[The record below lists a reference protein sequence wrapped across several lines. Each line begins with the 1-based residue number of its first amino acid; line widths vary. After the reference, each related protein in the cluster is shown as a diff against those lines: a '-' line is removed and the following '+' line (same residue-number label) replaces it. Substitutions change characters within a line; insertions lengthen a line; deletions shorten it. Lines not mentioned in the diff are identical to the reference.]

1 MSFPS
6 DLEIARGANL
16 LPLTDIAAD
25 AGIPADCLEP
35 YGEGAAKIKLCA
47 VEQMSD
53 RPDFQTR
60 APALAD
66 ATTRFRKQREQR

>member
-25 AGIPADCLEP
+25 AGIPVDCLEP

-53 RPDFQTR
+53 RPKARYVVVSAITR
-60 APALAD
+60 P
-66 ATTRFRKQREQR
+66 

>member
-47 VEQMSD
+47 VEQIHW
-53 RPDFQTR
+53 RGGCGTP
-60 APALAD
+60 
-66 ATTRFRKQREQR
+66 RFRFVGKTSQRDKNWRYC